1 MKDKRTYRDRAAYII
16 KAVTKRRKK
25 LKKMAVDYLG
35 GQCIFCGYN
44 KLDDALEFHHIDATK
59 KDFGLAKRGLTRS
72 WEKIKQELNK
82 CVLVCANCHR
92 EIHTGIVQLSAEMLI
107 EKQGEFRE
115 T

>member
-1 MKDKRTYRDRAAYII
+1 MKEKRTYKDRAAYMI
-16 KAVTKRRKK
+16 KAVAKRRKK
-25 LKKMAVDYLG
+25 LKQMAVEYLG
-35 GQCIFCGYN
+35 GQCVLCRYS
-44 KLDDALEFHHIDATK
+44 KLHDALEFHHVDATK

-72 WEKIKQELNK
+72 WEKIKQELDK

-92 EIHTGIVQLSAEMLI
+92 EIHAGIVQLSTEMLI